1 MSEKLSETQQE
12 MDSGDAESPALT
24 RLPSGI
30 RFGRAVCGDLEQA
43 EQREWWLTDG
53 QGGYAGGTLAGTL
66 TRRYHGLLVS
76 AVVPDEQRRLLVAKA
91 DATLEIAGR
100 SWPLFTNRW
109 YGNVIEPAGYRLLEG
124 FQLLGRMPCWHFAC
138 AEQRLEM
145 RVWMPAEGR
154 TSYVAYRCRGGYD
167 TTQAVTLS
175 VNLLTNRR
183 DHHANQPVSATTARV
198 SEDGGCIRVAWPEG
212 EVLYVHTT
220 RAGFEP
226 QQHWHEGFLLSR
238 ETDRGLPDIDNHLSI
253 GRLVY
258 ALKPDQWAGFAIS
271 LDPDHAFDLESSMQ
285 AFLQNENR
293 LSHPPDQPLFDQAPD
308 WVRQLLL
315 AAQDFPVQRPLP
327 SHASRA
333 SVIAGYPWFADWG
346 RDTMI
351 ALPGLTLISGQLE
364 RARAILMSYAQLV
377 DGGQLPNR
385 LGRAG
390 EAPAYNSVDAALWYF
405 EAWRAYLEARDD
417 TDALRQVY
425 PVLQGIIEAY
435 SEGTRYGIGMDP
447 RDALL
452 HAGEPGT
459 QLTWMDAKVG
469 NWVVTPRIGKPVE
482 VNALWYHALCC
493 MQVFAQRLDQSDT
506 PYRDLAQRVR
516 TGFQRFRQPT
526 TGALFDVL
534 DTPSGDDPKLR
545 PNQIL
550 ALSLEYSPLDPQH
563 WPGVLHV
570 CGRELLTSYGLR
582 SLSPRDKDYRHHY
595 QGGVADRDGAYH
607 QGTVWAWL
615 LGHYAWAEYRVSGD
629 ACSALRRLEPLADH
643 LHDAGLGT
651 ISEIF
656 DADPP
661 HRPRG
666 APAQAWSVV
675 CTLQAWVRL
684 QRQALS
690 EGPFQA

>member
-1 MSEKLSETQQE
+1 MSGKLNETKQGNGVPV
-12 MDSGDAESPALT
+12 DPSGEVS
-24 RLPSGI
+24 RVPSGI
-30 RFGRAVCGDLEQA
+30 RFGRAICGVLEQA
-43 EQREWWLTDG
+43 EQREWWLSDG
-53 QGGYAGGTLAGTL
+53 QGGYAGGTLAGSL
-66 TRRYHGLLVS
+66 TRRYHGLLIS
-76 AVVPDEQRRLLVAKA
+76 AAAPGEQRRLLVAKA

-109 YGNVIEPAGYRLLEG
+109 YGKVIEPAGYRHLEH

-138 AEQRLEM
+138 DEYYLEM

-154 TSYVAYRCRGGYD
+154 TTYVAYRYRGGYEAS
-167 TTQAVTLS
+167 QPVTLS

-183 DHHANQPVSATTARV
+183 DHHGNQPVNGTTAQV
-198 SEDGGCIRVAWPEG
+198 SEDGGRIRVEWPEG
-212 EVLYVHTT
+212 EVVHVQTT
-220 RAGFEP
+220 QAGFEP
-226 QQHWHEGFLLSR
+226 QQHWHEGFLLAR
-238 ETDRGLPDIDNHLSI
+238 ETDRGLPDIDNNLSI

-258 ALKPDQWAGFAIS
+258 ALESGQWAGFAVT
-271 LDPDHAFDLESSMQ
+271 LDEDHAFDLESSMQ
-285 AFLQNENR
+285 AFLQGEAR
-293 LSHPPDQPLFDQAPD
+293 LSNPSDQPVFEQAPD

-315 AAQDFPVQRPLP
+315 AAHAFPIQRPLP
-327 SHASRA
+327 GNASRA

-364 RARAILMSYAQLV
+364 QARGILMSYAELV

-385 LGRAG
+385 LGQAG
-390 EAPAYNSVDAALWYF
+390 EEPAYNSVDATLWYF

-417 TDALRQVY
+417 ADALQQVY
-425 PVLQGIIEAY
+425 PVLQAIIQAY
-435 SEGTRYGIGMDP
+435 SQGTRYGIGMDP
-447 RDALL
+447 QDGLL
-452 HAGEPGT
+452 RAGEPGT

-482 VNALWYHALCC
+482 VNALWYHALRC
-493 MQVFAQRLDQSDT
+493 MQAFAQRLNRPDEE
-506 PYRDLAQRVR
+506 YRDLAEQVR
-516 TGFQRFRQPT
+516 SGFQRFRRDGS
-526 TGALFDVL
+526 GALYDVL
-534 DTPSGDDPKLR
+534 DTPSGDDPRLR

-550 ALSLEYSPLDPQH
+550 ALSLEYSPLDPEH
-563 WPGVLHV
+563 WPGVLGV
-570 CGRELLTSYGLR
+570 CGHELLTSYGLR

-629 ACSALRRLEPLADH
+629 ARLALRRLEPLADH
-643 LHDAGLGT
+643 LQHAGLGT

-666 APAQAWSVV
+666 APAQAWSVA
-675 CTLQAWVRL
+675 CTLQTWVRL
-684 QRQALS
+684 QRVIQS
-690 EGPFQA
+690 ERQSLE